1 MNSSSFFFINKCSF
15 TPNFRILKVL
25 LEDKILKLKLEMD
38 SVENEVPDIEKVN
51 GINGYKIFISKHQN
65 QLESSGVPNH
75 LWQTL
80 YKKLVNMVS

>member
-1 MNSSSFFFINKCSF
+1 
-15 TPNFRILKVL
+15 
-25 LEDKILKLKLEMD
+25 MD
-38 SVENEVPDIEKVN
+38 SDENEVPDIEKVN

-80 YKKLVNMVS
+80 YKKLVNMVSSTFLESKPTVHTMLAIIINKEIRYSQHSLPP